1 MTALAKQDVTG
12 AEGFSG
18 GAYVS
23 RFAAARATLPGAGL
37 PWLAS
42 LREEA
47 IEHFAEHGFPTQRV
61 EEWKFTNLSKLTKM
75 VFAEAGPAANGITQE
90 MLAPLRPED
99 LPTHLMVFVNGRFR
113 PDLSDIDSPSNGVII
128 TSLAQA
134 LESDPDLV
142 EPHLVGAA
150 RSFDAGRAQTLA
162 SLNAAF
168 MADGA
173 VIRLDEGAAPERPV
187 HLLFLGLPEEN
198 PTLVHPRNLF
208 LAEAGACATVIESYA
223 GLSERPYW
231 TNAVTQVV
239 AAEDAG
245 INHFKFQSESLSAFH
260 IASTEVVLGRNAYYA
275 SFVMSVGGE
284 LSRNEIRARFTGE
297 GVHCALK
304 GTSLARG
311 RQHMDNMTR
320 IDHLKPNGVT
330 NEVYKSVVDDRAH
343 AVFQGKLRVAP
354 GAQKTNAYQLN
365 QNLLLS
371 EKAQADSK
379 PELEILAD
387 DVKCSHGATV
397 GELDKE
403 ALFYLRSRG
412 LDESSARG
420 LLIEAFVGELI
431 DGIGMSPLRTYFRK
445 VFARW
450 LAAPRGSGI

>member
-1 MTALAKQDVTG
+1 MTALAKQDSTG
-12 AEGFSG
+12 AEGFTG
-18 GAYVS
+18 GAYLS

-47 IEHFAEHGFPTQRV
+47 IERFAEHGFPTRRV
-61 EEWKFTNLSKLTKM
+61 EEWKFTNLSKLTKS
-75 VFAEAGPAANGITQE
+75 VFAEARPAANGITQE
-90 MLAPLRPED
+90 ALAPLGLEGA
-99 LPTHLMVFVNGRFR
+99 PTHLMVFVNGRFR
-113 PDLSDIDSPSNGVII
+113 GDLSDIGSLPDGVTI
-128 TSLAQA
+128 TSLAQT
-134 LESDPDLV
+134 LESDPDLI
-142 EPHLVGAA
+142 EKHLVGAA
-150 RSFDAGRAQTLA
+150 RSFDAGRAQALA

-168 MADGA
+168 MTDGA
-173 VIRLDEGAAPERPV
+173 VIRLDEGTAPERPV
-187 HLLFLGLPEEN
+187 HLLFLALPEEN

-208 LAEAGACATVIESYA
+208 LAEAGACATVIETYA

-245 INHFKFQSESLSAFH
+245 INHFKLQAESLSAFH
-260 IASTEVVLGRNAYYA
+260 IASTEVVLDRNAYYA

-284 LSRNEIRARFTGE
+284 LSRHEIRVRFAGE

-304 GTSLARG
+304 GASLARG
-311 RQHMDNMTR
+311 RQHMDNLTR

-412 LDESSARG
+412 LDESAARG

-431 DGIGMSPLRTYFRK
+431 DGIGMSPVRAHFRK
-445 VFARW
+445 AFARW
-450 LAAPRGSGI
+450 LAGQHG